1 VVVLP
6 KPPLVSSL
14 LVTEQSDEMSH
25 YSFANTTSLS
35 KVVTTFHTHIETF
48 PMIETSVREI
58 SLYLL
63 VGLVLRNISP
73 ANPVKRP
80 ADPMTVEKILSDVA
94 IGCTHT
100 NIKIVIPPK
109 PNNAFRNTPEFIS
122 LIVLTSP
129 YFY

>member
-1 VVVLP
+1 
-6 KPPLVSSL
+6 
-14 LVTEQSDEMSH
+14 
-25 YSFANTTSLS
+25 
-35 KVVTTFHTHIETF
+35 
-48 PMIETSVREI
+48 MIETSVREI

-73 ANPVKRP
+73 VNPVKRP

-100 NIKIVIPPK
+100 HIKIVIPPK
-109 PNNAFRNTPEFIS
+109 PNNAFRNTPELIS

>member
-1 VVVLP
+1 
-6 KPPLVSSL
+6 
-14 LVTEQSDEMSH
+14 MSH

-35 KVVTTFHTHIETF
+35 KIVTTFHTHIETF
-48 PMIETSVREI
+48 PVIETSVREI
-58 SLYLL
+58 SFYLL

-109 PNNAFRNTPEFIS
+109 PNNAFRNMPEPIS
-122 LIVLTSP
+122 LTVLTSL